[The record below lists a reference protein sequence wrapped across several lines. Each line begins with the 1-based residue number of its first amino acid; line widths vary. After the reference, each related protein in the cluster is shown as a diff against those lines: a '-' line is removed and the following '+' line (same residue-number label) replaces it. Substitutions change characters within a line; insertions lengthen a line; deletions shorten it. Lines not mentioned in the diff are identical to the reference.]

1 MGEVTLTVVAN
12 ELEAE
17 MLCGAA
23 ARERDRVHRHER
35 TNLAAGMAT
44 AGSSMGGPREVLVE
58 EEQLEDAQKLLP
70 ADRVTPIGGTIEG

>member
-17 MLCGAA
+17 MLCGLLRANGIA
-23 ARERDRVHRHER
+23 CMSQR
-35 TNLAAGMAT
+35 TNLAAGMAD

-58 EEQLEDAQKLLP
+58 EEQLEDAQQLLP
-70 ADRVTPIGGTIEG
+70 AAE